1 MCRKCFL
8 SAADNFKRLR
18 SIGFHLTIS
27 NNKMLTPCL
36 LLVAT
41 VASFSLQAQAIR
53 VDWGTNTGPIAPPPP
68 RTTPQ
73 PPRKPYRD
81 PAPVW
86 EDQSDDIPNP
96 NPYVYVLPPPS
107 RPRTWAIPAGPY
119 APPNYNNQPPAGN
132 NYGQLASSSYSG
144 GVTSVP
150 GLAAQYVPGVGTKY
164 TAIVVNDKLQG
175 KYNAK
180 TKKYKAYEKAKYAYP
195 WNYLQLQQL
204 PVEEKALEWQAELEK
219 RLDEEQARH
228 LSSSTTSTTSSTSTS
243 SSTTST
249 STTPAPP
256 PSSTTT
262 TSTSTQQPTTIAN
275 YKLAHEKSAHLKKHT
290 RQKMLLQL
298 HMEQEK
304 MASKKKLLQQ
314 EQNSLQTS

>member
-1 MCRKCFL
+1 
-8 SAADNFKRLR
+8 
-18 SIGFHLTIS
+18 
-27 NNKMLTPCL
+27 MLTPCL

-86 EDQSDDIPNP
+86 EDQSDDVPNP
-96 NPYVYVLPPPS
+96 NPYVFVLPPPS
-107 RPRTWAIPAGPY
+107 RPRTWTIPAGPY
-119 APPNYNNQPPAGN
+119 APPNYNNLPPKGN
-132 NYGQLASSSYSG
+132 NYGQLASNSYSG

-150 GLAAQYVPGVGTKY
+150 GLAAQYVPGVGIKY
-164 TAIVVNDKLQG
+164 TAIVPDKLQG

-195 WNYLQLQQL
+195 WNYLQQL

-219 RLDEEQARH
+219 RLDEEQAQSRSQA
-228 LSSSTTSTTSSTSTS
+228 LSSSTTSTTSSTSTATIT
-243 SSTTST
+243 STT
-249 STTPAPP
+249 TTPAPL
-256 PSSTTT
+256 PSADSTTTAASST

-275 YKLAHEKSAHLKKHT
+275 YKLAHEKSAHLKKHNK
-290 RQKMLLQL
+290 QKKLLQL

-304 MASKKKLLQQ
+304 KALKKLQQ

>member
-1 MCRKCFL
+1 ML
-8 SAADNFKRLR
+8 S
-18 SIGFHLTIS
+18 
-27 NNKMLTPCL
+27 PCL

-41 VASFSLQAQAIR
+41 VASWSLQAQAIR
-53 VDWGTNTGPIAPPPP
+53 VDWGTNTGPIVPPPP

-73 PPRKPYRD
+73 PPRKPYRE

-119 APPNYNNQPPAGN
+119 APPNYNNQPPKNN
-132 NYGQLASSSYSG
+132 NYGQLATTPFSG
-144 GVTSVP
+144 GVTSVS

-164 TAIVVNDKLQG
+164 TAILVPDKLQG

-195 WNYLQLQQL
+195 WNYLQQL

-219 RLDEEQARH
+219 QLDEQARADA
-228 LSSSTTSTTSSTSTS
+228 SSTSTTSSS
-243 SSTTST
+243 TST
-249 STTPAPP
+249 STP
-256 PSSTTT
+256 STTT
-262 TSTSTQQPTTIAN
+262 TSTPSSPRSSTPAAATTTASTTTSSSTQQPTTTIGN
-275 YKLAHEKSAHLKKHT
+275 YKLAHEKGAYLKKHH
-290 RQKMLLQL
+290 KLKNLYQL
-298 HMEQEK
+298 HMQKEKKQLAERLRMEKKALQERD
-304 MASKKKLLQQ
+304 LLQA
-314 EQNSLQTS
+314 S

>member
-1 MCRKCFL
+1 Q
-8 SAADNFKRLR
+8 
-18 SIGFHLTIS
+18 
-27 NNKMLTPCL
+27 LTPCL

-41 VASFSLQAQAIR
+41 VASWSIQAQAIR

-73 PPRKPYRD
+73 PPRKPYRE

-86 EDQSDDIPNP
+86 EDQSGDIPNP

-119 APPNYNNQPPAGN
+119 APPNYNNLPPRNNNN
-132 NYGQLASSSYSG
+132 NYGQLATTNFSG
-144 GVTSVP
+144 GVTSVS

-164 TAIVVNDKLQG
+164 TAILVPDKLQG

-195 WNYLQLQQL
+195 WNYLQQL
-204 PVEEKALEWQAELEK
+204 PVEEKTLEWQAELEK
-219 RLDEEQARH
+219 RLDEEALAQAK
-228 LSSSTTSTTSSTSTS
+228 SQAPNSSTSSTSTTSSTTSTTAAPPAD
-243 SSTTST
+243 STTI
-249 STTPAPP
+249 AAI
-256 PSSTTT
+256 STTT
-262 TSTSTQQPTTIAN
+262 TTTTAKTLQPTTTIGN
-275 YKLAHEKSAHLKKHT
+275 YKVAHEKSAYLKKHS
-290 RQKMLLQL
+290 KLKKLYQL

-304 MASKKKLLQQ
+304 KHLGEKLKSEMEKLKLKQQ

>member
-1 MCRKCFL
+1 
-8 SAADNFKRLR
+8 
-18 SIGFHLTIS
+18 
-27 NNKMLTPCL
+27 MLPPSSLL

-41 VASFSLQAQAIR
+41 VAGLSLQAQAIR
-53 VDWGTNTGPIAPPPP
+53 VDWGTNTGPIVPPPP

-119 APPNYNNQPPAGN
+119 APPNYNNQPPAVNNN

-150 GLAAQYVPGVGTKY
+150 GLAAQYVPGVGIKY
-164 TAIVVNDKLQG
+164 TAIVMPDKLQG

-195 WNYLQLQQL
+195 WNYLQQL
-204 PVEEKALEWQAELEK
+204 PVEQKALEWQAELEK
-219 RLDEEQARH
+219 RLDEEQSQAKAQA
-228 LSSSTTSTTSSTSTS
+228 LSSSTTSST

-249 STTPAPP
+249 STSTTSTTTATPAP
-256 PSSTTT
+256 SSLLSTDSSPTT
-262 TSTSTQQPTTIAN
+262 TSTSTQQPQQPTTIGN
-275 YKLAHEKSAHLKKHT
+275 YNKLAHEKSAHLKKHSK
-290 RQKMLLQL
+290 QKKLLQM

-304 MASKKKLLQQ
+304 MAKKLLQQ

>member
-1 MCRKCFL
+1 
-8 SAADNFKRLR
+8 
-18 SIGFHLTIS
+18 
-27 NNKMLTPCL
+27 MLTPCL

-41 VASFSLQAQAIR
+41 VASFSLHAQAIR
-53 VDWGTNTGPIAPPPP
+53 VDWGTNTGPIPPPPP
-68 RTTPQ
+68 RTTPH

-86 EDQSDDIPNP
+86 EDQSDDVPNP

-119 APPNYNNQPPAGN
+119 APPNYNNLPPKGN
-132 NYGQLASSSYSG
+132 NYGQLASNSYSG

-150 GLAAQYVPGVGTKY
+150 GLAAQYVPGVGIKY
-164 TAIVVNDKLQG
+164 TAIVPDKLQG

-195 WNYLQLQQL
+195 WNYLQQL

-219 RLDEEQARH
+219 RLDEEQAQSRSQA
-228 LSSSTTSTTSSTSTS
+228 LSSSTTSTTSSTSTAT
-243 SSTTST
+243 STT
-249 STTPAPP
+249 TTPAPL
-256 PSSTTT
+256 PSADSTTTAASTT

-275 YKLAHEKSAHLKKHT
+275 YKLAHEKSAHLKKHSK
-290 RQKMLLQL
+290 QKKLLQL

-304 MASKKKLLQQ
+304 KALKKLQQ
-314 EQNSLQTS
+314 GQNSLQTS

>member
-1 MCRKCFL
+1 
-8 SAADNFKRLR
+8 
-18 SIGFHLTIS
+18 
-27 NNKMLTPCL
+27 MLTPCL

-41 VASFSLQAQAIR
+41 VASLCIQTQAIR

-119 APPNYNNQPPAGN
+119 APPNYNNQPPQGNN

-150 GLAAQYVPGVGTKY
+150 GLAAQYVPGVGIKY
-164 TAIVVNDKLQG
+164 TAIVVPDKLQG

-195 WNYLQLQQL
+195 WNYLQQL

-219 RLDEEQARH
+219 RLDEEQAQ
-228 LSSSTTSTTSSTSTS
+228 LQSQSSTTSTTSSTSTS
-243 SSTTST
+243 SSTT
-249 STTPAPP
+249 TTATPPPP
-256 PSSTTT
+256 PSADSTTTATTAASTT

-290 RQKMLLQL
+290 KQKKLYQL
-298 HMEQEK
+298 HLEQEK
-304 MASKKKLLQQ
+304 LAKKLQK